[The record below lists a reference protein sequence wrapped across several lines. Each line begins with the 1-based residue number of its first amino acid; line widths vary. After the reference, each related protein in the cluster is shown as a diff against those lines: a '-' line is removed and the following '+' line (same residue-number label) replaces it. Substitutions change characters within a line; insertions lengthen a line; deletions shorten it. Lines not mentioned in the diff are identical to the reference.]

1 MKLDSL
7 KPLIGHRGPLTWVCI
22 DLTPADEVGDRDL
35 RGRWHGLRRRLE
47 QEGAPA
53 ATLEVLA
60 AIVLRPTHVPGPHG
74 RMLVLDGTEVLF
86 DRVLS
91 AAPPH
96 EGAGHGGVPALTVA
110 AQAAEEA
117 VRYLLVE
124 VDRTGADLSWSGTGV
139 AEVPD
144 TVEGGHDVHHRSERA
159 GSLARSRMQARIED
173 SWERNAEAVAA
184 ELDRAVAAHRP
195 ELVLVTGDVRAVA
208 LLRAEV
214 GRATQPLIVE
224 VPGGSRADGVKE
236 AVWAAHVHEALEEH
250 RARRRAKVTDQFVE
264 GAGRGD
270 GAVSG
275 LADVV
280 AVLRRSQ
287 ALDLVILQDEAGG
300 VGPLAGRTLWIG
312 PDPLQV
318 AERPS
323 ELAAL
328 GVVEDDARQVPADAA
343 VVRAAVAQD
352 AGVTFARPGTVA
364 PADGIGAVLRW
375 HDPGT
380 PHEATPAYTGDVRR
394 LQR

>member
-47 QEGAPA
+47 QEGASA
-53 ATLEVLA
+53 GTLEVMA
-60 AIVLRPTHVPGPHG
+60 EIVLRPTHVPGPHG

-91 AAPPH
+91 DAPAH
-96 EGAGHGGVPALTVA
+96 EGAGHGGVPALTIA
-110 AQAAEEA
+110 AQAAEDA

-144 TVEGGHDVHHRSERA
+144 TVEGGHDVHHRSDRA

-184 ELDRAVAAHRP
+184 ELDRAVAAHHP

-250 RARRRAKVTDQFVE
+250 RACRRAKVTDQFVE

-275 LADVV
+275 LGDVV
-280 AVLRRSQ
+280 EVLRRSQ

-312 PDPLQV
+312 PEPLQL

-328 GVVEDDARQVPADAA
+328 GVAEGEARQVPADAA

-375 HDPGT
+375 HDPAT

-394 LQR
+394 VLR

>member
-1 MKLDSL
+1 MKLESL
-7 KPLIGHRGPLTWVCI
+7 KPLIGHRGPLSWVCI

-35 RGRWHGLRRRLE
+35 RGRWNGLRRRLE
-47 QEGAPA
+47 QDGAPPE
-53 ATLEVLA
+53 TLEA
-60 AIVLRPTHVPGPHG
+60 MAGIVLRPTHVPGPHG
-74 RMLVLDGTEVLF
+74 RLLVLDGTEVLF

-91 AAPPH
+91 AAPPR
-96 EGAGHGGVPALTVA
+96 EGAGHGGIPALTAA
-110 AQAAEEA
+110 AQAAEDA

-184 ELDRAVAAHRP
+184 ELDRAVATHHP

-236 AVWAAHVHEALEEH
+236 SVWAAHVHEALEEH
-250 RARRRAKVTDQFVE
+250 RARRRAKVTAQFTE
-264 GAGRGD
+264 GLGRGD

-275 LADVV
+275 LGDVV

-287 ALDLVILQDEAGG
+287 ALDLVIVQDEAGG
-300 VGPLAGRTLWIG
+300 VGQLADRSLWVG
-312 PDPLQV
+312 PDPLQL

-328 GVVEDDARQVPADAA
+328 GVAEGEGQQVPADAA

-352 AGVTFARPGTVA
+352 AGITFARAGTVTA
-364 PADGIGAVLRW
+364 ADGIGAVLRW
-375 HDPGT
+375 HDPAT
-380 PHEATPAYTGDVRR
+380 PHEGTASYTADTRR
-394 LQR
+394 MQR